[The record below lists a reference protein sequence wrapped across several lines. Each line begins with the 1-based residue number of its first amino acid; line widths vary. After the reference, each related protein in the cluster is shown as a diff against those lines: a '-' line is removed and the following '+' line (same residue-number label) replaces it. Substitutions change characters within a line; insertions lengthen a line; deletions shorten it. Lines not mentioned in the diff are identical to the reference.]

1 MSRTVDKRVVEME
14 FDNRRFEENVQTSI
28 STLGKL
34 KQSLDFPGA
43 SKGLEEVGA
52 TAKKLDMSPLSNAV
66 ETVSTKFSAM
76 QVVAVTALANITN
89 SAVNAGKRI
98 ISALTIDPIKT
109 GFSEYELK
117 MNSVQT
123 IMASTGESI
132 DTVNKYL
139 EELNK
144 YSDQTIYSFSDMTS
158 NIGKFTNAGVKLE
171 DAVMAIKGISNE
183 AAVSGANSNE
193 ASRAMYNFAQAMSS
207 GYVKL
212 IDWKSIENA
221 NMATVE
227 FKQNLIDTAVKL
239 GTLRKK
245 GDKYVSTT
253 RDLNGK
259 TSEAFSSTLLFND
272 SLSAQW
278 MTSEVLV
285 ETLKNYAD
293 STTEIGKKATKAA
306 TEVKTFTQLW
316 DTLKESAQS
325 GWATTWEIVVGDL
338 EEAKVLLTEISDVF
352 GGIIGNAAK
361 ERNDL
366 IRAALGEQEDP
377 SKMSGRLLLIDTVRN
392 ALTGIGK
399 VLAQVR
405 EAFREIFPPITAQQL
420 YSFIERIHE
429 LSKKLIAGDETL
441 SMFKRTFEGVFAI
454 FDIGV
459 QIVKA
464 LLGVIKPFFA
474 AFAGSGGTILD
485 TTASLGDFFVTLSE
499 SLKTTDFFA
508 KKLSKVAEIMGILGG
523 VVASTVSGIKESFL
537 AGGGGLAGV
546 IQIAFD
552 SVIKAFKGF
561 VDIIESLTGFDLS
574 GVENAVVPVVTKI
587 RDVLVGFINSAF
599 HGELASKISEFVQNL
614 KNAFAEFKNVDTSGV
629 ESVSERL
636 KMRFEPLVKLAEG
649 ISKVF
654 SVLFKIIQKVSPIIF
669 ALIGKLGELIGGVSE
684 KIATAVDNADFDS
697 FIDIF
702 NVFLTGGILIGIK
715 KFIKSLTDISE
726 SAGGFLDKL
735 KGVLDGVKGSL
746 EAWQGSLK
754 ANTLLKIAGAVAILA
769 ISLIALSCVDSD
781 KLQIALLAITA
792 MFVEL
797 FTSMTLFS
805 KTIKGDGFNAMG
817 KVSTAM
823 IAMAVAV
830 LILSAAMTKI
840 AALDPEG
847 VALAIQGTAAMMME
861 LVAAAKLLSMGK
873 QGVIKGAMGFVLFAA
888 ALNIMAKAVERLSV
902 IEPDKLKNGIAGLG
916 AIMGELVIFS
926 KLTKG
931 SGGTDTLTFAASMI
945 LLAGALAA
953 LAGAVAI
960 FANMDTDGMTKGLVA
975 VGVLLAEIA
984 VFTKLTNKSANIT
997 TTAIGMTVLA
1007 GAMVVLAS
1015 AIKILGDLSWE
1026 ELGKGLVGIT
1036 GSLAAMAIIL
1046 KAMNK
1051 VAPTVITTAGAF
1063 AIISV
1068 AMIALAVA
1076 LKMFAGIDLAAI
1088 GKGLLAMAGS
1098 FLVLGVA
1105 AALLQTLTPAI
1116 TALSY
1121 SLLMIGAA
1129 AAAVGVGFAAI
1140 AAGLYILK
1148 QAGPGVADVL
1158 VAIGNGLISL
1168 LPVLA
1173 EQFGAAMVALIKAAA
1188 EALPALGILV
1198 KALITTVVDII
1209 VECAPKI
1216 VQGVIS
1222 VVSAIIA
1229 ALAGIIPS
1237 IVTGLVSFLR
1247 QILDGLRSLL
1257 PMIGQFILDTMPIVT
1272 EATIALLKGLIK
1284 IINDTAP
1291 DVISCVINMITELL
1305 KKLAEKMPEII
1316 QAGMD
1321 IIVALLEGVANNI
1334 GQITQKAI
1342 DIANEFIKG
1351 ISSKLGE
1358 IIDTGIKLIIDFVN
1372 GLADGIRNN
1381 TDAMIA
1387 AVDNLMDAVIE
1398 AIVKWFTHFAEKGK
1412 EIVDKIKEGIKNKM
1426 AEAKEAITEVV
1437 KGMVQKIKD
1446 KVADFKQ
1453 SAKDLVDGLIQ
1464 GIKDKVWEAANAAKD
1479 MAENV
1484 WNAITDF
1491 FKINSPSKR
1500 GIEAGQFIDEGIAI
1514 GLKRFAGQVGDSATD
1529 VGKTAIKSLS
1539 NTLSDISGM
1548 VEDEVNAQPT
1558 IRPVLDLSD
1567 VESGVRSLDTMFGE
1581 TQAIRINAS
1590 MSRSAVDS
1598 QNGTAPTTGGNTY
1611 QFTQNN
1617 YSPKALSRLDIYRQT
1632 KNQFSAMKEVLGS

>member
-1 MSRTVDKRVVEME
+1 
-14 FDNRRFEENVQTSI
+14 
-28 STLGKL
+28 
-34 KQSLDFPGA
+34 
-43 SKGLEEVGA
+43 
-52 TAKKLDMSPLSNAV
+52 
-66 ETVSTKFSAM
+66 
-76 QVVAVTALANITN
+76 
-89 SAVNAGKRI
+89 
-98 ISALTIDPIKT
+98 
-109 GFSEYELK
+109 
-117 MNSVQT
+117 
-123 IMASTGESI
+123 
-132 DTVNKYL
+132 
-139 EELNK
+139 
-144 YSDQTIYSFSDMTS
+144 MTS

-171 DAVMAIKGISNE
+171 DAVLAIKGISNE
-183 AAVSGANSNE
+183 AAVSGANANE

-227 FKQNLIDTAVKL
+227 FKQNLIDTAVEL
-239 GTLRKK
+239 GTLRKE

-253 RDLNGK
+253 TDLNGK
-259 TSEAFSSTLLFND
+259 VSEAFNSTLLFND

-278 MTSEVLV
+278 MTSDVLV
-285 ETLKNYAD
+285 ETLKDYAD

-352 GGIIGNAAK
+352 GGIIGKAAE
-361 ERNDL
+361 ERNNL
-366 IRAALGEQEDP
+366 IRAVLDNQEDP

-399 VLAQVR
+399 VLAEVR

-429 LSKKLIAGDETL
+429 LSKNLIAGEETL
-441 SMFKRTFEGVFAI
+441 SMFNRTFKGVFAI

-459 QIVKA
+459 QVVKA
-464 LLGVIKPFFA
+464 LVGAIKPFFE
-474 AFAGSGGTILD
+474 AFKGSGGTILD
-485 TTASLGDFFVTLSE
+485 TTASLGDFFVSLSE

-523 VVASTVSGIKESFL
+523 VVASTVSGIKESFM

-546 IQIAFD
+546 VQIAFD
-552 SVIKAFKGF
+552 SVIKAIKGF
-561 VDIIESLTGFDLS
+561 IDIVESLTGFNLS
-574 GVENAVVPVVTKI
+574 GVENVVVPVITKI
-587 RDVLVGFINSAF
+587 RDVLVDFINSAF
-599 HGELASKISEFVQNL
+599 HGELASKISEFVKNL
-614 KNAFAEFKNVDTSGV
+614 KNAFAEFKNIDTSGV
-629 ESVSERL
+629 ESVSERI

-654 SVLFKIIQKVSPIIF
+654 SVLFKIIQKVSPIII
-669 ALIGKLGELIGGVSE
+669 ALIGKLGEAVGAVSD
-684 KIATAVDNADFDS
+684 KVATAVDNADFDS
-697 FIDIF
+697 LIDMF

-715 KFIKSLTDISE
+715 KFVDAIAGIGE
-726 SAGGFLDKL
+726 STGGMLDKL
-735 KGVLDGVKGSL
+735 KDVLDGVKGSL

-781 KLQIALLAITA
+781 KLKVALVAISA
-792 MFVEL
+792 MFAEL
-797 FTSMTLFS
+797 FGFMKLFDA
-805 KTIKGDGFNAMG
+805 TMKGDGLASIG
-817 KVSTAM
+817 KVATAM
-823 IAMAVAV
+823 IGMSVGV
-830 LILSAAMTKI
+830 LILSFAMNKI
-840 AALDPEG
+840 AALDTNGIIKGITG
-847 VALAIQGTAAMMME
+847 VAAMTSM
-861 LVAAAKLLSMGK
+861 LVGAAKLLSVGK
-873 QGVIKGAMGFVLFAA
+873 QGVIKGALGFILFAVA
-888 ALNIMAKAVERLSV
+888 INTLAKAVERLSA
-902 IEPDKLKNGIAGLG
+902 IDADELKTGLLGLG
-916 AIMGELVIFS
+916 AIMAELVIFT

-931 SGGTDTLTFAASMI
+931 SGGTDTLAFAASMI
-945 LLAGALAA
+945 LLAGAIAA

-960 FANMDTDGMTKGLVA
+960 FAAIDTNGMIKGLVA
-975 VGVLLAEIA
+975 IGVLLTEIA
-984 VFTKLTNKSANIT
+984 VFTKLTNNTANLS
-997 TTAIGMTVLA
+997 TTALGMTVLA
-1007 GAMVVLAS
+1007 GALVVLAG
-1015 AIKILGDLSWE
+1015 AIKLLGGMSWE
-1026 ELGKGLVGIT
+1026 ELGKGLAGMT
-1036 GSLAAMAIIL
+1036 ASLTVMTVIL
-1046 KAMNK
+1046 KSMNR

-1063 AIISV
+1063 AIMSV

-1076 LKMFAGIDLAAI
+1076 LKMFTDLDLAAI

-1105 AALLQTLTPAI
+1105 AAILQGLTPAI
-1116 TALSY
+1116 LSLSY
-1121 SLLMIGAA
+1121 ALLMIGAA
-1129 AAAVGVGFAAI
+1129 AAAIGVGFTAI

-1158 VAIGNGLISL
+1158 VAIGEGLLGLI
-1168 LPVLA
+1168 PVMA
-1173 EQFGAAMVALIKAAA
+1173 ESFGAAMLVMFEVIKEAIPTVGVLIKT
-1188 EALPALGILV
+1188 
-1198 KALITTVVDII
+1198 LITTVVDII

-1216 VQGVIS
+1216 VEGVIS
-1222 VVSAIIA
+1222 VVSSIIA
-1229 ALAGIIPS
+1229 ALVGIIPS
-1237 IVTGLVSFLR
+1237 IVTGLVSFLG

-1291 DVISCVINMITELL
+1291 DVIECVLNIITTLL
-1305 KKLAEKMPEII
+1305 KKLAEKMPDIV

-1321 IIVALLEGVANNI
+1321 IIFSLLEGIANNI
-1334 GQITQKAI
+1334 GRITQKAI

-1358 IIDTGIKLIIDFVN
+1358 IIDTGVKLIIDFVN

-1387 AVDNLMDAVIE
+1387 AVDNLMDAIIE
-1398 AIVKWFTHFAEKGK
+1398 AIGKWFTYFVSKGG
-1412 EIVDKIKEGIKNKM
+1412 EIIDKIKEGVKKKM
-1426 AEAKEAITEVV
+1426 AEAKEAISEVV
-1437 KGMVQKIKD
+1437 QGMVQKIKD
-1446 KVADFKQ
+1446 KIADFKQ

-1514 GLKRFAGQVGDSATD
+1514 GLRKFAGQVGDSATD

-1567 VESGVRSLDTMFGE
+1567 VESGVRSLDTMFSE
-1581 TQAIRINAS
+1581 TQAIRVNAS
-1590 MSRSAVDS
+1590 MSRSAVDN
-1598 QNGTAPTTGGNTY
+1598 QNGTAPMASGNTY